1 MLAVSCQLLA
11 FSFWGFLRKRAISY
25 QLVAIS
31 FGGVG
36 GFLRKRA
43 ISYQLVAISSLLSGC
58 GVYSF
63 SGTNIDPAV
72 RTFSIATIQ
81 NNTPQGPA
89 YLTQRFT
96 EDLKDYF
103 QQNTKLKIVPRD
115 GDLQFEGSIVAFDF
129 APASIQQV
137 DGVDQ
142 AGSNR
147 LTIQVRVRFTNTK
160 DDKQSFE
167 QIFQNF
173 DDFPA
178 SRNIATINSDPNAVR
193 TTTTKIITDIFNKSV
208 ANW

>member
-1 MLAVSCQLLA
+1 MIWSKCKCLAVSYWLIA
-11 FSFWGFLRKRAISY
+11 NSFFSISRRAISY
-25 QLVAIS
+25 QLLAIS
-31 FGGVG
+31 LTV
-36 GFLRKRA
+36 
-43 ISYQLVAISSLLSGC
+43 SGC